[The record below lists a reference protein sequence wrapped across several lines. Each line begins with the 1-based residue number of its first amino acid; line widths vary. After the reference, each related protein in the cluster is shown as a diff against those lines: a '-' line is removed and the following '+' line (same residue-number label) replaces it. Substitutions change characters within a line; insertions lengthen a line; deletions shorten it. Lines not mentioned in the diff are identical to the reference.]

1 VQFWETQAANDAF
14 RQWQPLTLQGA
25 GLFHMAMGAVLGLS
39 AWGRTQEKLG
49 GANNGGLA
57 PVSQSVTTT
66 FGAPSTGG
74 FGSSNNPATTNS
86 FGAAAPTSFNPSPTF
101 GSGTF
106 ESPQSA
112 VVTGFG
118 GKKAPAAAYQPE
130 L

>member
-1 VQFWETQAANDAF
+1 LAAAVLKHNGIQSHYKVQAYFIWP
-14 RQWQPLTLQGA
+14 W
-25 GLFHMAMGAVLGLS
+25 VLGLA

-66 FGAPSTGG
+66 FGAPAAGG
-74 FGSSNNPATTNS
+74 FGSSNGPAATNS
-86 FGAAAPTSFNPSPTF
+86 FGAPAPTSSNPSSAF
-101 GSGTF
+101 GNGTF
-106 ESPQSA
+106 ESQQPA